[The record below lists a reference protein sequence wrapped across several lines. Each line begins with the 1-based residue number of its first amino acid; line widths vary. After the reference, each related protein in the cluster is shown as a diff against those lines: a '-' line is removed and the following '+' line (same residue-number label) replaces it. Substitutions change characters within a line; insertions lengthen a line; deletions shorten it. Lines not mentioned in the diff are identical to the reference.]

1 MRTAKELFAELNSF
15 DENRR
20 IEAKSASAVG
30 KSMMETVC
38 AFANEPGLCGGY
50 LLLGAKRTGMAE
62 DGRPVYEPENIENTD
77 KVQSDFVVMCNSM
90 FNVRIRPIINVE
102 EYLGKTVIVV
112 KIEELP
118 ESQKPAYFA
127 KRGLPE
133 GAFRRIGPSDEKCSE
148 EDMYLF
154 YQSADT
160 YDSCIVDDADLDDID
175 ENALNFYRKLRK
187 EVNPDAEELTL
198 DDVDLLRALGAIKKN
213 KQGGYDL
220 TYTGLLVFGKQ
231 MSLRRLVPSFRV
243 DYIRISGNQW
253 LADGDNRFEQTIDM
267 RGPLILMVNK
277 ACSAVMDDLPKGFEL
292 KKDSMQASTPAILP
306 NKVLREAIVNSY
318 IHRSNRVNQPIQ
330 IIRYSNRIEIHNPG
344 YSLKPQDD
352 WGEPGSMLRNP
363 RISEIFHDTN
373 LAETKGTGIG
383 AMRRL
388 MKEAGLMP
396 PTFES
401 NHEANKFTARLLLHH
416 FLSKEN
422 MEWLAQY
429 AEFGLVNEQKL
440 ALVFVR
446 EVGAIDNATYRQL
459 DSSITHARARLE
471 IHKLCDLGF
480 IEKKGQG
487 RNTYYIRTSK
497 VVSLGERL
505 RPQGERLLPQ
515 LGTLCE
521 RLLPQHGTLCER
533 LLPQHGTLCER
544 IPPQHGTL
552 CERIPPQHGTLCEKI
567 PPQHGTLGEK
577 IPLQHGTLGEK
588 IPPQHGTLGERYQG
602 ENERY
607 QAFGERYQGANRE
620 ELLLLLP
627 DDIKKRIDEVGKR
640 VPKDVLYKLV
650 VDMCSIVPLSMDDLS
665 VLLHRKSKSFK
676 NKNIKVLL
684 ENNQLFYWIPEM
696 TNHPLQ
702 KYVAASSMARS
713 NSRKSC

>member
-1 MRTAKELFAELNSF
+1 MKTAKELFDELNSW

-38 AFANEPGLCGGY
+38 AFANEPGLRGGY
-50 LLLGAKRTGMAE
+50 LLLGAKRTGMTE
-62 DGRPVYEPENIENTD
+62 DGKPVYEPENIENTD
-77 KVQSDFVVMCNSM
+77 KIQSDFVAMCNSM

-133 GAFRRIGPSDEKCSE
+133 GAFRRIGPSYEKCSE

-198 DDVDLLRALGAIKKN
+198 NDVDLLRALGAIKKN

-422 MEWLAQY
+422 VEWLAQY

-480 IEKKGQG
+480 LEKKGQG

-505 RPQGERLLPQ
+505 RPQDERL
-515 LGTLCE
+515 
-521 RLLPQHGTLCER
+521 R
-533 LLPQHGTLCER
+533 
-544 IPPQHGTL
+544 
-552 CERIPPQHGTLCEKI
+552 
-567 PPQHGTLGEK
+567 
-577 IPLQHGTLGEK
+577 
-588 IPPQHGTLGERYQG
+588 PQHGTLGERLRPQHG
-602 ENERY
+602 IL
-607 QAFGERYQGANRE
+607 GERYQGEDERNQAYLGTFEEECMLKPRAELVRELPNELQERVNNIGNRASRETVCQLLIDLCAFKPYSYE
-620 ELLLLLP
+620 ELASILQ
-627 DDIKKRIDEVGKR
+627 RS
-640 VPKDVLYKLV
+640 PKALKDKYLK
-650 VDMCSIVPLSMDDLS
+650 PLRLA
-665 VLLHRKSKSFK
+665 
-676 NKNIKVLL
+676 NK
-684 ENNQLFYWIPEM
+684 LFYWIPEM
-696 TNHPLQ
+696 INHPLQ
-702 KYVAASSMARS
+702 KYVADPSMARC
-713 NSRKSC
+713 NTKKK

>member
-1 MRTAKELFAELNSF
+1 MMSPYLNIIKKMRTAKELFAELNSF

-38 AFANEPGLCGGY
+38 AFANEPGLRGGY
-50 LLLGAKRTGMAE
+50 LILGAKRTGMAE

-77 KVQSDFVVMCNSM
+77 KIQSDFVAMCNSM

-198 DDVDLLRALGAIKKN
+198 NDVDLLRALGAIKKN

-471 IHKLCDLGF
+471 IHKLCNLGF
-480 IEKKGQG
+480 LEKKGQG

-505 RPQGERLLPQ
+505 RPQN
-515 LGTLCE
+515 
-521 RLLPQHGTLCER
+521 
-533 LLPQHGTLCER
+533 
-544 IPPQHGTL
+544 
-552 CERIPPQHGTLCEKI
+552 EKI
-567 PPQHGTLGEK
+567 PPQHGTLDEK
-577 IPLQHGTLGEK
+577 IPPQHGTLDEKIPPQHGTLDEKIPPQYGTLGEK
-588 IPPQHGTLGERYQG
+588 IPPQHGTLGEKIPPQHGTFEIESQPKSR
-602 ENERY
+602 NELLRELPKGL
-607 QAFGERYQGANRE
+607 QERVAQLGKWASREKVSQLLVDLCAFKPYSYE
-620 ELLLLLP
+620 ELALIIQRAAKP
-627 DDIKKRIDEVGKR
+627 MKDKYIK
-640 VPKDVLYKLV
+640 
-650 VDMCSIVPLSMDDLS
+650 PLRLA
-665 VLLHRKSKSFK
+665 
-676 NKNIKVLL
+676 NK
-684 ENNQLFYWIPEM
+684 LFYWIPEM
-696 TNHPLQ
+696 INHPLQ
-702 KYVAASSMARS
+702 KYVADPSMARS
-713 NSRKSC
+713 SNKKRKQ

>member
-50 LLLGAKRTGMAE
+50 LLLGAKRTGIAE
-62 DGRPVYEPENIENTD
+62 DGRPIYEPENIENTD
-77 KVQSDFVVMCNSM
+77 KIQSDFVAMCNSM

-198 DDVDLLRALGAIKKN
+198 NDVDLLRALGAIKKN

-480 IEKKGQG
+480 LEKKGHG

-505 RPQGERLLPQ
+505 RSQDERLLP
-515 LGTLCE
+515 
-521 RLLPQHGTLCER
+521 
-533 LLPQHGTLCER
+533 
-544 IPPQHGTL
+544 
-552 CERIPPQHGTLCEKI
+552 
-567 PPQHGTLGEK
+567 
-577 IPLQHGTLGEK
+577 QHGTLGEK
-588 IPPQHGTLGERYQG
+588 IPPQHGTLGKKIPPQG
-602 ENERY
+602 EKIPPQHGTFEIESQTKSRNELLRELPKGL
-607 QAFGERYQGANRE
+607 QERVAKLGKWASREKVSQLLVDLCAFKPYSYE
-620 ELLLLLP
+620 ELALIIQRAAKP
-627 DDIKKRIDEVGKR
+627 MKDKYIK
-640 VPKDVLYKLV
+640 
-650 VDMCSIVPLSMDDLS
+650 PLRLA
-665 VLLHRKSKSFK
+665 
-676 NKNIKVLL
+676 NK
-684 ENNQLFYWIPEM
+684 LFYWIPEM
-696 TNHPLQ
+696 INHPLQ
-702 KYVAASSMARS
+702 KYVADPSMARS
-713 NSRKSC
+713 SNKKRKQ

>member
-1 MRTAKELFAELNSF
+1 MKTAKELFDELNSW

-38 AFANEPGLCGGY
+38 AFANEPGLRGGY
-50 LLLGAKRTGMAE
+50 LLLGAKRIGMTE
-62 DGRPVYEPENIENTD
+62 DGKPVYEPENIENTD
-77 KVQSDFVVMCNSM
+77 KIQSDFVAMCNSM

-198 DDVDLLRALGAIKKN
+198 NDVDLLRALGAIKKN

-505 RPQGERLLPQ
+505 RPQDERLLPQ
-515 LGTLCE
+515 HGVLGERLPPQDE
-521 RLLPQHGTLCER
+521 RLLPQHGTLGERLPPQDER
-533 LLPQHGTLCER
+533 LL
-544 IPPQHGTL
+544 
-552 CERIPPQHGTLCEKI
+552 
-567 PPQHGTLGEK
+567 
-577 IPLQHGTLGEK
+577 
-588 IPPQHGTLGERYQG
+588 PQHGTLGERYQG
-602 ENERY
+602 EDERY
-607 QAFGERYQGANRE
+607 QAYLGTFEEECMLKPRE
-620 ELLLLLP
+620 ELVRELPNELQERVNNIGNRASRETVCQLL
-627 DDIKKRIDEVGKR
+627 IDLCAFKPYSYEELASILQR
-640 VPKDVLYKLV
+640 SPKALKDKYLK
-650 VDMCSIVPLSMDDLS
+650 PLRLA
-665 VLLHRKSKSFK
+665 
-676 NKNIKVLL
+676 NK
-684 ENNQLFYWIPEM
+684 LFYWIPEM
-696 TNHPLQ
+696 INHPLQ
-702 KYVAASSMARS
+702 KYVADPSMARS
-713 NSRKSC
+713 NTKKLDNKDK

>member
-1 MRTAKELFAELNSF
+1 MMSPYLNIIKKMRTAKELFAELNSF

-50 LLLGAKRTGMAE
+50 LLLGAKRTGIAE

-77 KVQSDFVVMCNSM
+77 KIQSDFVAMCNSM

-102 EYLGKTVIVV
+102 EYLDKTVIVV

-198 DDVDLLRALGAIKKN
+198 NDVDLLRALGAIKKN

-505 RPQGERLLPQ
+505 RPQGE
-515 LGTLCE
+515 
-521 RLLPQHGTLCER
+521 
-533 LLPQHGTLCER
+533 
-544 IPPQHGTL
+544 
-552 CERIPPQHGTLCEKI
+552 KI
-567 PPQHGTLGEK
+567 PP
-577 IPLQHGTLGEK
+577 QHGTLGEK
-588 IPPQHGTLGERYQG
+588 IPPQHGTLGEKIPPQRGILG
-602 ENERY
+602 EKIPPQHGTFDIESQPKSRDELLRELPKGLQERVMKLGKWASREKVS
-607 QAFGERYQGANRE
+607 QLLVDLCAFKPYSYE
-620 ELLLLLP
+620 ELALIIQRAAKP
-627 DDIKKRIDEVGKR
+627 MKDKYIK
-640 VPKDVLYKLV
+640 
-650 VDMCSIVPLSMDDLS
+650 PLRLA
-665 VLLHRKSKSFK
+665 
-676 NKNIKVLL
+676 NK
-684 ENNQLFYWIPEM
+684 LFYWIPEM
-696 TNHPLQ
+696 INHPLQ
-702 KYVAASSMARS
+702 KYVAAPSMARS
-713 NSRKSC
+713 NTKKK

>member
-62 DGRPVYEPENIENTD
+62 DGSPVYEPENIENTD

-198 DDVDLLRALGAIKKN
+198 NDVDLLRALGAIKKN

-429 AEFGLVNEQKL
+429 AEFDLVNEQKL

-480 IEKKGQG
+480 LEKKGQG

-505 RPQGERLLPQ
+505 RPQD
-515 LGTLCE
+515 
-521 RLLPQHGTLCER
+521 
-533 LLPQHGTLCER
+533 
-544 IPPQHGTL
+544 
-552 CERIPPQHGTLCEKI
+552 EKI
-567 PPQHGTLGEK
+567 PP
-577 IPLQHGTLGEK
+577 QHGTLGEK
-588 IPPQHGTLGERYQG
+588 IPPQHGTLGEKIPPQHGTLGKKIPPQG
-602 ENERY
+602 EKIPPQHGTFEIESQPKSRNELLRELPKGL
-607 QAFGERYQGANRE
+607 QERVAKLGKWASREKVSQLLVDLCAFKPYSYE
-620 ELLLLLP
+620 ELALIIQRAAKP
-627 DDIKKRIDEVGKR
+627 MKDKYIK
-640 VPKDVLYKLV
+640 
-650 VDMCSIVPLSMDDLS
+650 PLRLA
-665 VLLHRKSKSFK
+665 
-676 NKNIKVLL
+676 NK
-684 ENNQLFYWIPEM
+684 LFYWIPEM
-696 TNHPLQ
+696 INHPLQ
-702 KYVAASSMARS
+702 KYVADPSMARS
-713 NSRKSC
+713 SNKKRKQ

>member
-1 MRTAKELFAELNSF
+1 MKTAKELFDELNSW

-38 AFANEPGLCGGY
+38 AFANEPGLRGGY
-50 LLLGAKRTGMAE
+50 LLLGAKRIGMTE
-62 DGRPVYEPENIENTD
+62 DGKPVYEPENIENTD
-77 KVQSDFVVMCNSM
+77 KIQSDFVAMCNSM

-253 LADGDNRFEQTIDM
+253 LADGDNRFAQTIDM

-505 RPQGERLLPQ
+505 RPQGE
-515 LGTLCE
+515 
-521 RLLPQHGTLCER
+521 
-533 LLPQHGTLCER
+533 
-544 IPPQHGTL
+544 
-552 CERIPPQHGTLCEKI
+552 KI
-567 PPQHGTLGEK
+567 PPQHGTLGERLR
-577 IPLQHGTLGEK
+577 PQHGTLGEK
-588 IPPQHGTLGERYQG
+588 IPPQHGTLGEKIPPQHGTLGEKIPPQHGTLGKKIPPQG
-602 ENERY
+602 EKIPPQHGTFEIESQPKSRNELLRELPKGL
-607 QAFGERYQGANRE
+607 QERVAKLGKWASREKVSQLLVDLCAFKPYSYE
-620 ELLLLLP
+620 ELALIIQRAAKP
-627 DDIKKRIDEVGKR
+627 MKDKYIK
-640 VPKDVLYKLV
+640 
-650 VDMCSIVPLSMDDLS
+650 PLRLA
-665 VLLHRKSKSFK
+665 
-676 NKNIKVLL
+676 NK
-684 ENNQLFYWIPEM
+684 LFYWIPEM
-696 TNHPLQ
+696 INHPLQ
-702 KYVAASSMARS
+702 KYVADPSMARS
-713 NSRKSC
+713 NTQKK

>member
-50 LLLGAKRTGMAE
+50 LLLGAKRTGIAE
-62 DGRPVYEPENIENTD
+62 DGRPIYEPENIENTD
-77 KVQSDFVVMCNSM
+77 KIQSDFVAMCNSM

-198 DDVDLLRALGAIKKN
+198 NDVDLLRALGAIKKN

-480 IEKKGQG
+480 LEKKGQG

-505 RPQGERLLPQ
+505 RSQDERLLP
-515 LGTLCE
+515 
-521 RLLPQHGTLCER
+521 
-533 LLPQHGTLCER
+533 
-544 IPPQHGTL
+544 
-552 CERIPPQHGTLCEKI
+552 
-567 PPQHGTLGEK
+567 
-577 IPLQHGTLGEK
+577 QHGTLGEK
-588 IPPQHGTLGERYQG
+588 IPPQHGTLGEKIPPQHGTLGEKIPPQHGTLGEKIPPQG
-602 ENERY
+602 EKIPPQHGTFEIESQPKSRNELLRELPKGL
-607 QAFGERYQGANRE
+607 QERVAKLGKWASREKVSQLLVDLCAFKPYSYE
-620 ELLLLLP
+620 ELALIIQRAAKP
-627 DDIKKRIDEVGKR
+627 MKDKYIK
-640 VPKDVLYKLV
+640 
-650 VDMCSIVPLSMDDLS
+650 PLRLA
-665 VLLHRKSKSFK
+665 
-676 NKNIKVLL
+676 NK
-684 ENNQLFYWIPEM
+684 LFYWIPEM
-696 TNHPLQ
+696 IRHPQQ
-702 KYVAASSMARS
+702 KYVADPSMARS
-713 NSRKSC
+713 NTKKLDNKDK

>member
-1 MRTAKELFAELNSF
+1 MTSPYLNIIKKMRTAKELFAELNSF

-50 LLLGAKRTGMAE
+50 LLLGAKRTGIAE
-62 DGRPVYEPENIENTD
+62 DGRPIYEPENIENTD
-77 KVQSDFVVMCNSM
+77 KIQSDFVAMCNSM

-198 DDVDLLRALGAIKKN
+198 NDVDLLRALGAIKKN

-505 RPQGERLLPQ
+505 RPQ
-515 LGTLCE
+515 
-521 RLLPQHGTLCER
+521 
-533 LLPQHGTLCER
+533 
-544 IPPQHGTL
+544 
-552 CERIPPQHGTLCEKI
+552 
-567 PPQHGTLGEK
+567 HGTLGEK
-577 IPLQHGTLGEK
+577 IPPQHGTLGEK
-588 IPPQHGTLGERYQG
+588 IPPQHGTLGEKIPPQHGTLGKKIPPQG
-602 ENERY
+602 EKIPPQHGTFEIESQPKSRNELLRELPKGL
-607 QAFGERYQGANRE
+607 QERVAKLGKWASREKVSQLLVDLCAFKPYSYE
-620 ELLLLLP
+620 ELALIIQRAAKP
-627 DDIKKRIDEVGKR
+627 MKDKYIK
-640 VPKDVLYKLV
+640 
-650 VDMCSIVPLSMDDLS
+650 PLRLA
-665 VLLHRKSKSFK
+665 
-676 NKNIKVLL
+676 NK
-684 ENNQLFYWIPEM
+684 LFYWIPEM
-696 TNHPLQ
+696 INHPLQ
-702 KYVAASSMARS
+702 KYVADPSMARS
-713 NSRKSC
+713 SNKKRKQ

>member
-1 MRTAKELFAELNSF
+1 MTSPYLNIIKKMRTAKELFAELNSF

-50 LLLGAKRTGMAE
+50 LLLGAKRTGIAE
-62 DGRPVYEPENIENTD
+62 DGRPIYEPENIENTD
-77 KVQSDFVVMCNSM
+77 KIQSDFVAMCNSM

-198 DDVDLLRALGAIKKN
+198 NDVDLLRALGAIKKN

-480 IEKKGQG
+480 LEKKGQG

-505 RPQGERLLPQ
+505 RPQDERLLP
-515 LGTLCE
+515 
-521 RLLPQHGTLCER
+521 
-533 LLPQHGTLCER
+533 
-544 IPPQHGTL
+544 
-552 CERIPPQHGTLCEKI
+552 
-567 PPQHGTLGEK
+567 
-577 IPLQHGTLGEK
+577 QHGTLGEK
-588 IPPQHGTLGERYQG
+588 IPPQGERYHGKHGTLGERYQG

-607 QAFGERYQGANRE
+607 QAFEERYQGEVGTLGERYQGVNRE

-627 DDIKKRIDEVGKR
+627 DDIKNRIDEVGKR
-640 VPKDVLYKLV
+640 VPKDILNKLV

-665 VLLHRKSKSFK
+665 VLLHRNSKSFK

-684 ENNQLFYWIPEM
+684 ETKQLFYWIPEM
-696 TNHPLQ
+696 INHPQQ
-702 KYVAASSMARS
+702 KYIADPSMTRS
-713 NSRKSC
+713 NTKKK

>member
-1 MRTAKELFAELNSF
+1 
-15 DENRR
+15 
-20 IEAKSASAVG
+20 VG
-30 KSMMETVC
+30 V
-38 AFANEPGLCGGY
+38 
-50 LLLGAKRTGMAE
+50 
-62 DGRPVYEPENIENTD
+62 
-77 KVQSDFVVMCNSM
+77 
-90 FNVRIRPIINVE
+90 
-102 EYLGKTVIVV
+102 
-112 KIEELP
+112 
-118 ESQKPAYFA
+118 
-127 KRGLPE
+127 
-133 GAFRRIGPSDEKCSE
+133 
-148 EDMYLF
+148 
-154 YQSADT
+154 
-160 YDSCIVDDADLDDID
+160 
-175 ENALNFYRKLRK
+175 
-187 EVNPDAEELTL
+187 
-198 DDVDLLRALGAIKKN
+198 
-213 KQGGYDL
+213 
-220 TYTGLLVFGKQ
+220 
-231 MSLRRLVPSFRV
+231 
-243 DYIRISGNQW
+243 
-253 LADGDNRFEQTIDM
+253 
-267 RGPLILMVNK
+267 
-277 ACSAVMDDLPKGFEL
+277 
-292 KKDSMQASTPAILP
+292 
-306 NKVLREAIVNSY
+306 
-318 IHRSNRVNQPIQ
+318 
-330 IIRYSNRIEIHNPG
+330 
-344 YSLKPQDD
+344 
-352 WGEPGSMLRNP
+352 
-363 RISEIFHDTN
+363 
-373 LAETKGTGIG
+373 
-383 AMRRL
+383 
-388 MKEAGLMP
+388 
-396 PTFES
+396 
-401 NHEANKFTARLLLHH
+401 
-416 FLSKEN
+416 
-422 MEWLAQY
+422 
-429 AEFGLVNEQKL
+429 
-440 ALVFVR
+440 
-446 EVGAIDNATYRQL
+446 IDNATYRQL

-480 IEKKGQG
+480 IEKNGQG

-505 RPQGERLLPQ
+505 RPQH
-515 LGTLCE
+515 GTLGE
-521 RLLPQHGTLCER
+521 KIPPQHGTLGEK
-533 LLPQHGTLCER
+533 

>member
-1 MRTAKELFAELNSF
+1 MKTAKELFDELNSW

-38 AFANEPGLCGGY
+38 AFANEPGLRGGY
-50 LLLGAKRTGMAE
+50 LLLGAKRIGMTE
-62 DGRPVYEPENIENTD
+62 DGKPVYEPENIENTD
-77 KVQSDFVVMCNSM
+77 KIQSDFVAMCNSM

-198 DDVDLLRALGAIKKN
+198 NDVDLLRALGAIKKN

-480 IEKKGQG
+480 LEKKGQG

-505 RPQGERLLPQ
+505 RPQD
-515 LGTLCE
+515 E
-521 RLLPQHGTLCER
+521 RLLPQHGTLGER
-533 LLPQHGTLCER
+533 LLPQHGTL
-544 IPPQHGTL
+544 
-552 CERIPPQHGTLCEKI
+552 
-567 PPQHGTLGEK
+567 GEK
-577 IPLQHGTLGEK
+577 ILPQHGTLGEK
-588 IPPQHGTLGERYQG
+588 IPPQHGTLGEKIPPQHGTLGKKIPPQG
-602 ENERY
+602 EKIPPQHGTFEIESQPKSRNELLRELPKGL
-607 QAFGERYQGANRE
+607 QERVSKLGKWASREKVSQLLVDLCAFKPYSYE
-620 ELLLLLP
+620 ELALIIQRAAKP
-627 DDIKKRIDEVGKR
+627 MKDKYIK
-640 VPKDVLYKLV
+640 
-650 VDMCSIVPLSMDDLS
+650 PLRLA
-665 VLLHRKSKSFK
+665 
-676 NKNIKVLL
+676 NK
-684 ENNQLFYWIPEM
+684 LFYWIPEM
-696 TNHPLQ
+696 INHPLQ
-702 KYVAASSMARS
+702 KYVADPSMARS
-713 NSRKSC
+713 NTQKK

>member
-77 KVQSDFVVMCNSM
+77 KVQSDFVAMCNSM

-198 DDVDLLRALGAIKKN
+198 NDVDLLRALGAIKKN

-505 RPQGERLLPQ
+505 RPQNERL
-515 LGTLCE
+515 
-521 RLLPQHGTLCER
+521 R
-533 LLPQHGTLCER
+533 
-544 IPPQHGTL
+544 
-552 CERIPPQHGTLCEKI
+552 
-567 PPQHGTLGEK
+567 PQHGTLGEK
-577 IPLQHGTLGEK
+577 ILPQHGTLGEK
-588 IPPQHGTLGERYQG
+588 IPPQHGTLGKKIPPQG
-602 ENERY
+602 EKIPPQHGTFEIESQTKSRNELLRELPKGL
-607 QAFGERYQGANRE
+607 QERVAKLGKWASREKVSQLLVDLCAFKPYSYE
-620 ELLLLLP
+620 ELALIIQRAAKP
-627 DDIKKRIDEVGKR
+627 MKDKYIK
-640 VPKDVLYKLV
+640 
-650 VDMCSIVPLSMDDLS
+650 PLRLA
-665 VLLHRKSKSFK
+665 
-676 NKNIKVLL
+676 NK
-684 ENNQLFYWIPEM
+684 LFYWIPEM
-696 TNHPLQ
+696 INHPLQ
-702 KYVAASSMARS
+702 KYVADPSMARS
-713 NSRKSC
+713 NTKKK

>member
-50 LLLGAKRTGMAE
+50 LLLGAKRTGIAE
-62 DGRPVYEPENIENTD
+62 DGRPIYEPENIENTD
-77 KVQSDFVVMCNSM
+77 KIQSDFVAMCNSM

-198 DDVDLLRALGAIKKN
+198 NDVDLLRALGAIKKN

-330 IIRYSNRIEIHNPG
+330 IIRYSNRIEIHIPG

-480 IEKKGQG
+480 LEKKGQG

-505 RPQGERLLPQ
+505 RPQDERLLPQ
-515 LGTLCE
+515 HGILGE
-521 RLLPQHGTLCER
+521 RLLPQHGTL
-533 LLPQHGTLCER
+533 
-544 IPPQHGTL
+544 
-552 CERIPPQHGTLCEKI
+552 
-567 PPQHGTLGEK
+567 GEK
-577 IPLQHGTLGEK
+577 ILPQHGTLGEK
-588 IPPQHGTLGERYQG
+588 IPPQHGTLGEKIPPQHGTLGKKIPPQG
-602 ENERY
+602 EKIPPQHGTFEIESQPKSRNELLRELPKGL
-607 QAFGERYQGANRE
+607 QERVSKLGKWASREKVSQLLVDLCAFKPYSYE
-620 ELLLLLP
+620 ELALIIQRAAKP
-627 DDIKKRIDEVGKR
+627 MKDKYIK
-640 VPKDVLYKLV
+640 
-650 VDMCSIVPLSMDDLS
+650 PLRLA
-665 VLLHRKSKSFK
+665 
-676 NKNIKVLL
+676 NK
-684 ENNQLFYWIPEM
+684 LFYWIPEM
-696 TNHPLQ
+696 INHPLQ
-702 KYVAASSMARS
+702 KYVADPSMARS
-713 NSRKSC
+713 NTQKK

>member
-1 MRTAKELFAELNSF
+1 MSPYLNIIKKMRTAKELFAELNSF

-50 LLLGAKRTGMAE
+50 LLLGAKRTGIAE

-77 KVQSDFVVMCNSM
+77 KIQSDFVAMCNSM

-102 EYLGKTVIVV
+102 EYLDKTVIVV

-198 DDVDLLRALGAIKKN
+198 NDVDLLRALGAIKKN

-277 ACSAVMDDLPKGFEL
+277 ACSAVVDDLPKGFEL

-429 AEFGLVNEQKL
+429 AEFDLVNEQKL

-446 EVGAIDNATYRQL
+446 EVGTIDNATYRQL

-471 IHKLCDLGF
+471 IHKLCNLGF
-480 IEKKGQG
+480 LEKKGQG

-505 RPQGERLLPQ
+505 RPQN
-515 LGTLCE
+515 
-521 RLLPQHGTLCER
+521 
-533 LLPQHGTLCER
+533 
-544 IPPQHGTL
+544 
-552 CERIPPQHGTLCEKI
+552 EKI
-567 PPQHGTLGEK
+567 PPQHGTLDEKIPPQHGTLDEKIPPQYGTLGEK
-577 IPLQHGTLGEK
+577 IPPQHSTLGEK
-588 IPPQHGTLGERYQG
+588 IPPQHGTFGIESQPKSRNELLRELPKGLQERVAKLGKWASREKVSQLLVDLC
-602 ENERY
+602 
-607 QAFGERYQGANRE
+607 AFKPYSYE
-620 ELLLLLP
+620 ELALIIQRAAKP
-627 DDIKKRIDEVGKR
+627 MKDKYIK
-640 VPKDVLYKLV
+640 
-650 VDMCSIVPLSMDDLS
+650 PLRLA
-665 VLLHRKSKSFK
+665 
-676 NKNIKVLL
+676 NK
-684 ENNQLFYWIPEM
+684 LFYWIPEM
-696 TNHPLQ
+696 INHPLQ
-702 KYVAASSMARS
+702 KYVADPSMARS
-713 NSRKSC
+713 SNKKRKQ

>member
-1 MRTAKELFAELNSF
+1 MKTAKELFDELNSW

-38 AFANEPGLCGGY
+38 AFANEPGLRGGY
-50 LLLGAKRTGMAE
+50 LLLGAKRIGMTE
-62 DGRPVYEPENIENTD
+62 DGKPVYEPENIENTD
-77 KVQSDFVVMCNSM
+77 KIQSDFVAMCNSM

-198 DDVDLLRALGAIKKN
+198 NDVDLLRALGAIKKN

-422 MEWLAQY
+422 VEWLAQY

-480 IEKKGQG
+480 LEKKGQG

-497 VVSLGERL
+497 VVSLEERL
-505 RPQGERLLPQ
+505 RPQDERLRP
-515 LGTLCE
+515 
-521 RLLPQHGTLCER
+521 
-533 LLPQHGTLCER
+533 
-544 IPPQHGTL
+544 
-552 CERIPPQHGTLCEKI
+552 
-567 PPQHGTLGEK
+567 
-577 IPLQHGTLGEK
+577 QHGTLGEK
-588 IPPQHGTLGERYQG
+588 IPPQHGTLGEKIPPQHGTLGEKIPPQYGTLGEKIPPQG
-602 ENERY
+602 EKIPPQHGTFEIESQPKSRNELLRELPKGL
-607 QAFGERYQGANRE
+607 QERVAKLGKWASREKVSQLLVDLCAFKPYSYE
-620 ELLLLLP
+620 ELALIIQRAAKP
-627 DDIKKRIDEVGKR
+627 MKDKYIK
-640 VPKDVLYKLV
+640 
-650 VDMCSIVPLSMDDLS
+650 PLRLA
-665 VLLHRKSKSFK
+665 
-676 NKNIKVLL
+676 NK
-684 ENNQLFYWIPEM
+684 LFYWIPEM
-696 TNHPLQ
+696 INHPLQ
-702 KYVAASSMARS
+702 KYVADPSMARS
-713 NSRKSC
+713 NTKKRK

>member
-1 MRTAKELFAELNSF
+1 MKTAKELFEELNSW

-38 AFANEPGLCGGY
+38 AFRC
-50 LLLGAKRTGMAE
+50 
-62 DGRPVYEPENIENTD
+62 
-77 KVQSDFVVMCNSM
+77 
-90 FNVRIRPIINVE
+90 
-102 EYLGKTVIVV
+102 
-112 KIEELP
+112 
-118 ESQKPAYFA
+118 
-127 KRGLPE
+127 
-133 GAFRRIGPSDEKCSE
+133 IGPSEEKCSE

-160 YDSCIVDDADLDDID
+160 FDSCIVDDADLDDID
-175 ENALNFYRKLRK
+175 ENALNFYRKLCK

-198 DDVDLLRALGAIKKN
+198 NDVDLLRALGAIKKN

-292 KKDSMQASTPAILP
+292 KDSLQASTPAILP

-318 IHRSNRVNQPIQ
+318 IHRSNRVHQPIQ

-344 YSLKPQDD
+344 YSLKSPDD

-401 NHEANKFTARLLLHH
+401 NHEANRFTARLLLHH

-429 AEFGLVNEQKL
+429 ASFDLVNEQKL

-459 DSSITHARARLE
+459 DTTITHGRARVE

-480 IEKKGQG
+480 IEKRGQG
-487 RNTYYIRTSK
+487 RNTYYIRTEK
-497 VVSLGERL
+497 VVSLS
-505 RPQGERLLPQ
+505 ERLLPQ
-515 LGTLCE
+515 DERLLAKE
-521 RLLPQHGTLCER
+521 QRLLPQHGTLEVECQLKSRKE
-533 LLPQHGTLCER
+533 LLAELPKELRNRIAKLGKKAARETVSQVLVDLC
-544 IPPQHGTL
+544 
-552 CERIPPQHGTLCEKI
+552 
-567 PPQHGTLGEK
+567 
-577 IPLQHGTLGEK
+577 
-588 IPPQHGTLGERYQG
+588 
-602 ENERY
+602 
-607 QAFGERYQGANRE
+607 AFKPYSYE
-620 ELLLLLP
+620 ELAVIIQRAAKP
-627 DDIKKRIDEVGKR
+627 MKDKYIK
-640 VPKDVLYKLV
+640 
-650 VDMCSIVPLSMDDLS
+650 PLRLA
-665 VLLHRKSKSFK
+665 
-676 NKNIKVLL
+676 NK
-684 ENNQLFYWIPEM
+684 LFYWIPEM
-696 TNHPLQ
+696 INHPQQ
-702 KYVAASSMARS
+702 KYVADPSMTRS
-713 NSRKSC
+713 NTKKK